1 MEENTKRIKDVYDY
15 LIYRHIINGQEDMA
29 NALKTSRPNITS
41 MLSGKKSVTTE
52 TLRKINEAFP
62 NIFSIKWLLTGEP
75 PMFIDDPFLKNNTS
89 KSENVIDQSSLVN
102 AALAAKDEIIAAKQQ
117 VIDQLSH
124 RLEEKDVLITEL
136 RARIADLQR
145 LASLTHTADPL
156 RTYPF
161 EIGVAESDERPRL

>member
-1 MEENTKRIKDVYDY
+1 MEENTKRINDVYDY

-62 NIFSIKWLLTGEP
+62 NIFSLRWLLIGEP
-75 PMFIDDPFLKNNTS
+75 PMFIDDPLKTNNTS

-102 AALAAKDEIIAAKQQ
+102 AALAAKDETIRAKEETIASLHDTIEALKHENDLLRQ
-117 VIDQLSH
+117 QLSKYQTDEIISH
-124 RLEEKDVLITEL
+124 
-136 RARIADLQR
+136 
-145 LASLTHTADPL
+145 H
-156 RTYPF
+156 PF
-161 EIGVAESDERPRL
+161 PMGVADKEQIQPKI

>member
-1 MEENTKRIKDVYDY
+1 MEENTKRINDVYDY

-62 NIFSIKWLLTGEP
+62 NIFSLKWLLIGEP
-75 PMFIDDPFLKNNTS
+75 PMFIDDPLKTNNTS

-102 AALAAKDEIIAAKQQ
+102 AALAAKDETIRSKDETIATLRDTIESLKRENTLLRQQ
-117 VIDQLSH
+117 LN
-124 RLEEKDVLITEL
+124 TY
-136 RARIADLQR
+136 RISEQIEH
-145 LASLTHTADPL
+145 S
-156 RTYPF
+156 PF
-161 EIGVAESDERPRL
+161 SIGVADNGERTSSEYVNART

>member
-1 MEENTKRIKDVYDY
+1 MEENTKRINDVYDY

-62 NIFSIKWLLTGEP
+62 NIFSLRWLLIGEP
-75 PMFIDDPFLKNNTS
+75 PMFIDDPLKTNNTS

-102 AALAAKDEIIAAKQQ
+102 AALAAKDETIRAKEETIASLHDTIEALKHENDLLRQ
-117 VIDQLSH
+117 QLSKYQTDEILSH
-124 RLEEKDVLITEL
+124 
-136 RARIADLQR
+136 
-145 LASLTHTADPL
+145 H
-156 RTYPF
+156 PF
-161 EIGVAESDERPRL
+161 PMGVADKEQIQPKI

>member
-1 MEENTKRIKDVYDY
+1 MEENTKRINDVYDY

-29 NALKTSRPNITS
+29 HALKTSRPNITS

-62 NIFSIKWLLTGEP
+62 NIFSLKWLLTGEP
-75 PMFIDDPFLKNNTS
+75 PMFIDDPFKTNNTS

>member
-1 MEENTKRIKDVYDY
+1 MEENTKRINDVYDY

-62 NIFSIKWLLTGEP
+62 NIFSLKWLLIGEP
-75 PMFIDDPFLKNNTS
+75 PMFIDDPLKTNNTS

-102 AALAAKDEIIAAKQQ
+102 AALAAKDETIATLRDTIESLKRENTLLRQQ
-117 VIDQLSH
+117 LN
-124 RLEEKDVLITEL
+124 TY
-136 RARIADLQR
+136 RISEQIEH
-145 LASLTHTADPL
+145 S
-156 RTYPF
+156 PF
-161 EIGVAESDERPRL
+161 SIGVADNGERTSSEYVNART